1 MEQQNT
7 SVPDNNTVVGATS
20 IDAFLNEVAQP
31 TNIAPGTVAP
41 TEPPPVYNIPATPPP
56 SPEPVTPRN
65 PDEPYFKPED
75 TQADKDD
82 QPDNDA
88 EPVTESYDK
97 QRKKV
102 RWLLTGL
109 DVVEANI
116 LAFVAMTDDKKQFR
130 DSDNDT
136 EDLLDTLTA
145 YYDRILSVIPAWI
158 PFIMVFFGLQFDKV
172 RRAIKLRRT
181 AKANAAAKNNPAL
194 VNKVQAAAATE
205 GDKPRTNFKI
215 NKKGEYIY
223 DRYGKYLKADEPREL
238 ADIADI
244 DRILESN
251 KPSDVQAA
259 FGLTDEQMKQHGI
272 DI

>member
-1 MEQQNT
+1 MEQQNNLL
-7 SVPDNNTVVGATS
+7 PDNNTVTGATS
-20 IDAFLNEVAQP
+20 IDAFLTEVAQP

-41 TEPPPVYNIPATPPP
+41 TEPPPVYYIPAEPPP
-56 SPEPVTPRN
+56 SPEPAQPRN
-65 PDEPYFKPED
+65 PEEPIFKPED
-75 TQADKDD
+75 TQADKDE
-82 QPDNDA
+82 QTDNDT
-88 EPVTESYDK
+88 EQVSESYDK

-102 RWLLTGL
+102 RWLFTGL
-109 DVVEANI
+109 DVVESNI
-116 LAFVAMTDDKKQFR
+116 LAFVALTDDKKQFR
-130 DSDNDT
+130 NSESDT

-145 YYDRILSVIPAWI
+145 YYDRILSLIPAWI
-158 PFIMVFFGLQFDKV
+158 PFVMVFFGLQFDKV

-205 GDKPRTNFKI
+205 DEKPRTNFKI

-259 FGLTDEQMKQHGI
+259 FNLTDEQMKQKGV